1 MELHLDSVGCPL
13 ARYDQRMP
21 QTNTLIFRAAGSSDI
36 TAIVALVES
45 AYRGESG
52 QRGWT
57 TETHLLDGRR
67 TDAESV
73 VELIDRVGSQVLLA
87 ERDGELVACCHIEQ
101 QGESGYFG
109 MFAVNP
115 EQQRVGLGRAVLAEA
130 ERIAR
135 DVWRVGFMRM
145 SVIEQRAEL
154 IAWYE
159 RRGYQL
165 TGETRPFPYG
175 QPRFGIP
182 RRDDLRFVWMSKPLQ
197 EVAA

>member
-1 MELHLDSVGCPL
+1 
-13 ARYDQRMP
+13 MP
-21 QTNTLIFRAAGSSDI
+21 SPTHLIFRTATSQDV

-57 TETHLLDGRR
+57 TESHLLDGQR
-67 TDAESV
+67 TDTESV
-73 VELIDRVGSQVLLA
+73 VELIVREGSIVLLA
-87 ERDGELVACCHIEQ
+87 EQNGELVACCHIER
-101 QGESGYFG
+101 QGAAGYFG
-109 MFAVNP
+109 MFAVDP
-115 EQQRVGLGRAVLAEA
+115 TLQRAGLGRAVLTEA
-130 ERIAR
+130 ERVAKQE
-135 DVWRVGFMRM
+135 WQATAMRM
-145 SVIEQRAEL
+145 SVIEQRDEL

-182 RRDDLRFVWMSKPLQ
+182 LRDDLRFVWMSKPLQ
-197 EVAA
+197 EVTA

>member
-1 MELHLDSVGCPL
+1 
-13 ARYDQRMP
+13 MP

>member
-1 MELHLDSVGCPL
+1 M
-13 ARYDQRMP
+13 Y
-21 QTNTLIFRAAGSSDI
+21 RAAEAADI
-36 TAIVALVES
+36 PAIVALVES

-57 TETHLLDGRR
+57 TETHLIDGRR
-67 TDAESV
+67 TDAANVE
-73 VELIDRVGSQVLLA
+73 ELIARAGSLVLLA
-87 ERDGELVACCHIEQ
+87 EQEGVLVACCHIEQ
-101 QGESGYFG
+101 QGAHSYFG
-109 MFAVNP
+109 MFAVAP
-115 EQQRVGLGRAVLAEA
+115 ELQMAGLGRTLLAEA

-135 DVWRVGFMRM
+135 EQWKAVAMRM

-159 RRGYQL
+159 RRGYRL
-165 TGETRPFPYG
+165 TGETGPFPYG

-182 RRDDLRFVWMSKPLQ
+182 RRDDLRFVYMSKTLQ

>member
-1 MELHLDSVGCPL
+1 MSEPTSF
-13 ARYDQRMP
+13 A
-21 QTNTLIFRAAGSSDI
+21 FRAAVAADVA
-36 TAIVALVES
+36 AIVPLVES

-57 TETHLLDGRR
+57 TESHLLDGQR

-73 VELIDRVGSQVLLA
+73 AELIGRDGSLVLLA
-87 ERDGELVACCHIEQ
+87 ERDGELIACCHIER
-101 QGESGYFG
+101 QGQSGYFG

-115 EQQRVGLGRAVLAEA
+115 TLQRSGLGRQLLAEA
-130 ERIAR
+130 ERVAR
-135 DVWRVGFMRM
+135 DEWQATEMRM

-182 RRDDLRFVWMSKPLQ
+182 RRDDLRFVGMSKPLA
-197 EVAA
+197 EVTA

>member
-1 MELHLDSVGCPL
+1 MHSLRNLTFRVAVGH
-13 ARYDQRMP
+13 DV
-21 QTNTLIFRAAGSSDI
+21 AAV
-36 TAIVALVES
+36 VALVES

-57 TETHLLDGRR
+57 TESHLLDGQR
-67 TDAESV
+67 TDVESV
-73 VELIDRVGSQVLLA
+73 AALIDSEGSLVLLA
-87 ERDGELVACCHIEQ
+87 EQGGELVACCHIERQ
-101 QGESGYFG
+101 DTFGYFG

-115 EQQRVGLGRAVLAEA
+115 LLQRAGLGRAVLAEA
-130 ERIAR
+130 ERLAR
-135 DVWRVGFMRM
+135 ETWQATSMRM
-145 SVIEQRAEL
+145 SVIEQRVEL

-182 RRDDLRFVWMSKPLQ
+182 RRDDLRFVWLSKPLD
-197 EVAA
+197 EVTA

>member
-1 MELHLDSVGCPL
+1 
-13 ARYDQRMP
+13 MP
-21 QTNTLIFRAAGSSDI
+21 SPTQLTFRVATCHDVAAV
-36 TAIVALVES
+36 VALVES

-57 TETHLLDGRR
+57 TETHLIDGRR
-67 TDAESV
+67 TDDANVE
-73 VELIDRVGSQVLLA
+73 ELIARTGSVVLLA
-87 ERDGELVACCHIEQ
+87 ERDGALVACCHVEQ
-101 QGESGYFG
+101 QGTHGYFG
-109 MFAVNP
+109 MFAVTP
-115 EQQRVGLGRAVLAEA
+115 ELQMAGLGRALLAEA

-135 DVWRVGFMRM
+135 EQWQSVAMRM

-165 TGETRPFPYG
+165 TGETGPFPYG

-182 RRDDLRFVWMSKPLQ
+182 RRDDLRFVYMSKTLQ